1 MPLHIETHEIRVF
14 RAVYQEN
21 GFKKAADKLF
31 VTQSAVSQTIS
42 NLEKK
47 LDTLLLERNP
57 LKLTESGIR
66 LLNYA
71 ETVLA
76 EEDVLLEDIKNIN
89 HGILATLLVA
99 MSSTINSLYGTELL
113 GQYCQES
120 PLTRIKLNVMPSRQI
135 ISAITS
141 DLWEL
146 GFGPFQQSMPE
157 HFQTIPLFKDQRA
170 LMISKHHPMYQSIL
184 SQGESKLREI
194 PLIVSHLDDP
204 DMRPAID
211 KLRDN
216 FGSIWEVSDL
226 ALRID
231 LVSKGL
237 GMTYLDQRLATAN
250 ALCREF
256 ESLEFG
262 SFAKIPLTFGLFH
275 RKSKQLSMGARHF
288 IEVCRGF
295 GFKG

>member
-14 RAVYQEN
+14 KAVYEEN

-47 LDTLLLERNP
+47 LDTLLLQRNP
-57 LKLTESGIR
+57 LKLTETGIR

-71 ETVLA
+71 EAVLA
-76 EEDVLLEDIKNIN
+76 EEDNLLTDINNIN
-89 HGILATLLVA
+89 NGILSTLLIA
-99 MSSTINSLYGTELL
+99 MNSTVNSLYGPELVS
-113 GQYCQES
+113 QYCDES

-135 ISAITS
+135 ITAITS

-146 GFGPFQQSMPE
+146 GFGPFQKSMPE
-157 HFQTIPLFKDQRA
+157 HFQTIALFGDERV
-170 LMISKHHPMYQSIL
+170 LMISSDHPMYQSIV
-184 SQGESKLREI
+184 SEGEHKLREI

-216 FGSIWEVSDL
+216 FGTIWEVSDL
-226 ALRID
+226 TLRIS
-231 LVSKGL
+231 LVARGL
-237 GMTYLDQRLATAN
+237 GMTYLDQRMVAAAPQCN
-250 ALCREF
+250 DFKA
-256 ESLEFG
+256 LEFV
-262 SFAKIPLTFGLFH
+262 SFAKIPLTFGLYH
-275 RKSKQLSMGARHF
+275 RKGKQLSMGANHF
-288 IEVCRGF
+288 IEVCVAF
-295 GFKG
+295 SFQ

>member
-14 RAVYQEN
+14 KAVYQEN

-57 LKLTESGIR
+57 LKLTEAGIR

-71 ETVLA
+71 EAVLA
-76 EEDVLLEDIKNIN
+76 EEDVLLQDIKNIN
-89 HGILATLLVA
+89 HGILSTLLVA
-99 MSSTINSLYGTELL
+99 MSSTVNSLYGTELL
-113 GQYCQES
+113 SRYCEES

-135 ISAITS
+135 ITSITS

-146 GFGPFQQSMPE
+146 GFGPFQQLMPSQF
-157 HFQTIPLFKDQRA
+157 HTIPLFTDERI
-170 LMISKHHPMYQSIL
+170 LMISRHHPSYQSIL
-184 SQGESKLREI
+184 LKGEQNLKDI

-204 DMRPAID
+204 DMRPTID
-211 KLRDN
+211 RLRDN
-216 FGSIWEVSDL
+216 FGSIWEISDL

-231 LVSKGL
+231 LVSRGL
-237 GMTYLDQRLATAN
+237 GMTYLDQRLAKAGGLPA
-250 ALCREF
+250 ALAP
-256 ESLEFG
+256 LEFG
-262 SFAKIPLTFGLFH
+262 SFAKIPLTFGIFH
-275 RKSKQLSMGARHF
+275 RRNKQLSMGANRF
-288 IEVCRGF
+288 INVCKQF
-295 GFKG
+295 PFKN